1 MERKNNRIKMRRY
14 LTVWFSAWMLFFTG
28 VANVGAERPAAYFLS
43 PFYTSPAEGGE
54 EATIPA
60 DNEPTYDCRFY
71 QAYIG
76 GDMGPWPGWIEELE
90 QKYRRRENPR
100 VLYDVL
106 IAYYGY
112 VAYLIGQERHDKA
125 KDFLGQA
132 EEHLDELDD
141 FSAYRSYAESLRGAF
156 MAYEIGMNRSK
167 AVWLGP
173 RSMKH
178 INRAVELDPG
188 NPIAWMEKGNAEY
201 HMPRIFGGSYH
212 KAAEYFGKAIRL
224 FESGGYDLQCN
235 WRYLN
240 ALAWLA
246 QSYDK
251 AGKPGQASHT
261 YRKILDREPRFEWV
275 RDELYPAFAEDHPG
289 MAD

>member
-1 MERKNNRIKMRRY
+1 
-14 LTVWFSAWMLFFTG
+14 
-28 VANVGAERPAAYFLS
+28 
-43 PFYTSPAEGGE
+43 
-54 EATIPA
+54 
-60 DNEPTYDCRFY
+60 
-71 QAYIG
+71 
-76 GDMGPWPGWIEELE
+76 
-90 QKYRRRENPR
+90 
-100 VLYDVL
+100 
-106 IAYYGY
+106 